1 MKKIIVFVILFAGL
15 ATVSGQT
22 CGFGCLGLSGFYGG
36 YSAQFYDMTTLNNYL
51 NDRLSQQGFA
61 NSKINFET
69 GYGARIGANI
79 FRAQFD
85 DYFLTAKGYYQFMK
99 EEQEVSEFTNS
110 ANASFRS
117 KLELDHWGVGVDFGI
132 PVLKVLDWKIVEG
145 GLTFYRTKLE
155 YTYKEDD
162 DNKFSDSYE
171 QEKVNIGYY
180 VGTGLIIHLIKDYIS
195 IEGTAVYNNV
205 DIGNLVN
212 DDGESMPNF
221 DSGKSI
227 MDKAG
232 VTATVQLNI
241 GVPL

>member
-1 MKKIIVFVILFAGL
+1 MKIFSIVLFL
-15 ATVSGQT
+15 VLSVSSSYGQT

-36 YSAQFYDMTTLNNYL
+36 YSAQYYDMTTLNNLL
-51 NDRLSQQGFA
+51 NERMKQFGFE

-69 GYGARIGANI
+69 GSGARIGANI

-85 DYFLTAKGYYQFMK
+85 KYFLTAKGYYQFLR
-99 EEQEVSEFTNS
+99 EEHKAEESSNS
-110 ANASFRS
+110 NTWTYVS

-132 PVLKVLDWKIVEG
+132 PVFKVLDWKIIEG
-145 GLTFYRTKLE
+145 GLTFYRSKLE
-155 YTYKEDD
+155 NTFTVNDEII
-162 DNKFSDSYE
+162 NQRTFNEE
-171 QEKVNIGYY
+171 QVNIGYY

-205 DIGNLVN
+205 DIGNLLDN
-212 DDGESMPNF
+212 QG
-221 DSGKSI
+221 DSLLEPGKGQSI